1 MVENLFIAIRL
12 ALLKPINHCKQEK
25 WLPRISL
32 KNLASPNLEAKF
44 LCAKRRTQCLKMLA
58 ILPSDRRTGDL
69 SKIAG
74 QFQKVFREDCMT
86 RSKRWVYI
94 AFQWKVGD
102 HCRATFSEDGLK
114 YEAEI
119 LSIDHETGT
128 CYVRYVSYGNEEEQD
143 IKDLQKI
150 SVKSKSKE
158 KESDVEVITQFSP
171 LFCFHTCHISQ
182 CHCVLCEIK
191 SHRSYLN
198 LTKFSDNIQYKK
210 KVPYFAVYN
219 THFFHSKNDFG
230 SPVRVLYRNT
240 KIWIFFYKLRQVAKT
255 HYTPVFVTKTH
266 R

>member
-1 MVENLFIAIRL
+1 
-12 ALLKPINHCKQEK
+12 
-25 WLPRISL
+25 
-32 KNLASPNLEAKF
+32 
-44 LCAKRRTQCLKMLA
+44 
-58 ILPSDRRTGDL
+58 
-69 SKIAG
+69 
-74 QFQKVFREDCMT
+74 MT
-86 RSKRWVYI
+86 RSKRWVHI

-119 LSIDHETGT
+119 LSIDHEAGT

-191 SHRSYLN
+191 SPRSYYLN

-210 KVPYFAVYN
+210 KVQTFKSNN
-219 THFFHSKNDFG
+219 T
-230 SPVRVLYRNT
+230 
-240 KIWIFFYKLRQVAKT
+240 
-255 HYTPVFVTKTH
+255 
-266 R
+266 